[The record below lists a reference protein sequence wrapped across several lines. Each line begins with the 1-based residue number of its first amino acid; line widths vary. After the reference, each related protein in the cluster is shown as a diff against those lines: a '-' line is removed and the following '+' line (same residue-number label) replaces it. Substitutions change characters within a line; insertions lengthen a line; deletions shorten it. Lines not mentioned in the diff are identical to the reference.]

1 MKILKSSLALTLL
14 FAVIF
19 SGCESE
25 KQEENADYNASSS
38 SLSAGTNTILNVT
51 LKFDNREDLFI
62 KIKNKELEF
71 DNEQKA
77 TLFVFFTTW
86 CLPCTAAVPSLNNL
100 QEKYK
105 DSFNVVGVLLEEV
118 SSEQLEEFIRVNN
131 ISYPIT
137 TGDSAFELAQ
147 GIGGISSIPSL
158 LLYDLNGKF
167 VNQYLGLIPQEM
179 LDIDIQKSV
188 M

>member
-1 MKILKSSLALTLL
+1 MKTLKFSLAFALF

-25 KQEENADYNASSS
+25 KKEKNVDYNDSSP

-51 LKFDNREDLFI
+51 LKFDNKEDLFI

-86 CLPCTAAVPSLNNL
+86 CLPCTAAIPSFNNL

-105 DSFNVVGVLLEEV
+105 DSFNIVGVLLEEV
-118 SSEQLEEFIRVNN
+118 GSEQLEDFIRVNN
-131 ISYPIT
+131 ISYSIT
-137 TGDSAFELAQ
+137 TGEDALEFAQ
-147 GIGGISSIPSL
+147 AIGGISSIPSL